1 MPRGLFQSFF
11 FSVEAQ
17 QLLVDTFAHRSFHA
31 QVKEKAGHVPLS
43 AIKLLKAD
51 PAEVLAQSEAIK
63 ARYTKL
69 FGV

>member
-1 MPRGLFQSFF
+1 MAGDAVSNGK
-11 FSVEAQ
+11 S
-17 QLLVDTFAHRSFHA
+17 
-31 QVKEKAGHVPLS
+31 GHVPL
-43 AIKLLKAD
+43 ADIKLLKAN

>member
-1 MPRGLFQSFF
+1 
-11 FSVEAQ
+11 
-17 QLLVDTFAHRSFHA
+17 
-31 QVKEKAGHVPLS
+31 
-43 AIKLLKAD
+43 LKAD